1 LKITGWKP
9 ETEKGQAMEDSKER
23 EPKLLNGILILLAV
37 GALGVAGLT
46 GSNMLKAGTD
56 DLFLILVC
64 LLLALLFAVNPVLWA
79 YRNGKIFQPLEDEP
93 VAEHAHDDA
102 HGGSNRQNITIWVS
116 LLVLTGIEIFLGYIH
131 LNAYLMLILLIGLSI
146 IKAALIVAY
155 FMHMKFEK
163 KTFIYTVVPV
173 MIVLLFLFAILFPD
187 GKRLR
192 ENRGVT
198 AEVPQEVAP
207 K

>member
-1 LKITGWKP
+1 
-9 ETEKGQAMEDSKER
+9 MEESKER
-23 EPKLLNGILILLAV
+23 EPKLLNGILILMALGAV
-37 GALGVAGLT
+37 GVAALT
-46 GSNMLKAGTD
+46 GSNLLKSGTD

-64 LLLALLFAVNPVLWA
+64 LLLALLFAVNPLLWA

-102 HGGSNRQNITIWVS
+102 HADAHAGSNRQNITVWGG
-116 LLVLTGIEIFLGYIH
+116 LLFLTAIEIFLGYIH
-131 LNAYLMLILLIGLSI
+131 LNPYLMLILLIGLSI

-187 GKRLR
+187 GKRLHD
-192 ENRGVT
+192 NRGVT
-198 AEVPQEVAP
+198 AEVPAEVSTE